1 MIAYDT
7 NILIYALEGN
17 SPFSSAAQ
25 DIVKN
30 GEHQGAILSVLA
42 WQEIVTGAVLNGN
55 DTPVGLMSLLED
67 FHSTKFIPVTIAI
80 CNTATKLTQKY
91 GKKLFGYDAIH
102 IATAIELRADL
113 FITNDRLLN
122 SLNIKEIK
130 VIGLK

>member
-1 MIAYDT
+1 
-7 NILIYALEGN
+7 
-17 SPFSSAAQ
+17 
-25 DIVKN
+25 
-30 GEHQGAILSVLA
+30 
-42 WQEIVTGAVLNGN
+42 
-55 DTPVGLMSLLED
+55 LED